1 MRRIFWRH
9 RWLLIALLLI
19 PVAAVAPLRLT
30 QPETYAATASI
41 QAQAA
46 APDADTQVT
55 AIMSRVTAVATSPT
69 VVQGAI
75 KVAGVNRNA
84 LDVARHEIAVA
95 SLSSS
100 AIVIVTVTDPSRSV
114 AIRLSRSLATAVVN
128 VLNGLG
134 TQSSLQL
141 ASLRQQRVKL
151 DASRAKLLTKLAAAQ
166 AGKQL
171 ATSAGVQALIAEFNA
186 VETQISANVSSVQQ
200 VLSVSTV
207 NEGAEVLSPAVYAT
221 SVSRHVAVY
230 CALAGLLGL
239 VIGLLIATIH
249 ELARPTIAEP
259 GAGARELSLVLL
271 GGAQLTKE
279 EPTGLDEDLTTRL
292 ELAADRLGARTLVL
306 TGPVP
311 SAQLTRLA
319 AHLDRNL
326 PAITSPA
333 NGDSSLHVG
342 NQRPGITPLSAHVL
356 PAELRSGAAGE
367 KSPTGSFGSMG
378 PHALG
383 AGPALPSLTVAAL
396 PDITLRARPSIP
408 ALVLV
413 LPRFAP
419 RAALDQA
426 VDLGVATGWPILGVI
441 GLRRR
446 RRRRRGRAAARKP
459 SLAAAGPWPSAAAAA
474 AAAAAARPKPAA
486 VAMPK
491 PAAVPKPGPP
501 ADEPELPASTDE
513 KATAHEKADHQ
524 GAAS

>member
-1 MRRIFWRH
+1 VEANEAMRRVFWRH

-75 KVAGVNRNA
+75 KTAGVNRNA
-84 LDVARHEIAVA
+84 LDVARHEIAVT

-100 AIVIVTVTDPSRSV
+100 AIVIVTVTDPSRPV
-114 AIRLSRSLATAVVN
+114 AIRLARSLANAVVN
-128 VLNGLG
+128 VLNRLG

-141 ASLRQQRVKL
+141 ASLAQQRVQL
-151 DASRAKLLTKLAAAQ
+151 NTSRARLLAKLAAAQ

-171 ATSAGVQALIAEFNA
+171 ATSAGVQALIAELNA

-207 NEGAEVLSPAVYAT
+207 NEGAGVISPADYAI

-239 VIGLLIATIH
+239 VVGLLIATIH

-271 GGAQLTKE
+271 GDAQLTKE

-311 SAQLTRLA
+311 SAQLTKLA
-319 AHLDRNL
+319 AHLNRNL

-333 NGDSSLHVG
+333 NGDSSLHAG
-342 NQRPGITPLSAHVL
+342 NQRPGITPLSAHLL
-356 PAELRSGAAGE
+356 PSTELRSGAASE
-367 KSPTGSFGSMG
+367 KSPTGSFGSIG

-419 RAALDQA
+419 RAALDQV

-446 RRRRRGRAAARKP
+446 RRGSGRSAAPMP

-474 AAAAAARPKPAA
+474 AAAKPKAPAARPKP
-486 VAMPK
+486 
-491 PAAVPKPGPP
+491 PATETKPP
-501 ADEPELPASTDE
+501 ATADEQ
-513 KATAHEKADHQ
+513 ATAHDEADHQ

>member
-1 MRRIFWRH
+1 VEANEAMRRVFWRH

-19 PVAAVAPLRLT
+19 PMAVVAPLRLS
-30 QPETYAATASI
+30 QPKTYAAAATI

-55 AIMSRVTAVATSPT
+55 AIMSRVTAVATSPAI
-69 VVQGAI
+69 VQGAI
-75 KVAGVNRNA
+75 KVAGVGRNA
-84 LDVARHEIAVA
+84 LDVARHEVAVT

-100 AIVIVTVTDPSRSV
+100 AIVVITVTDPSRPV
-114 AIRLSRSLATAVVN
+114 AISLSRALASAVVA
-128 VLNGLG
+128 VLNELG

-141 ASLRQQRVKL
+141 ASLSRQRDQL
-151 DASRAKLLTKLAAAQ
+151 DASRARLLTKLAAAQ
-166 AGKQL
+166 ASKQP
-171 ATSAGVQALIAEFNA
+171 ATSAGVQALIAELNA
-186 VETQISANVSSVQQ
+186 VEAQISANVSSVQQ

-207 NEGAEVLSPAVYAT
+207 NEGAKVISAPDFAI
-221 SVSRHVAVY
+221 SVSRHVAAY

-239 VIGLLIATIH
+239 VVGLLIATIH

-271 GGAQLTKE
+271 GDAQLTKD

-311 SAQLTRLA
+311 SGQLTKLA
-319 AHLDRNL
+319 VYLNRNL
-326 PAITSPA
+326 SAIASTA
-333 NGDSSLHVG
+333 NGDGSVHTG

-356 PAELRSGAAGE
+356 PAAEFRSGAASD
-367 KSPTGSFGSMG
+367 KSPTGSFGSVG
-378 PHALG
+378 PYALG

-419 RAALDQA
+419 RAALDQV

-446 RRRRRGRAAARKP
+446 RRGRTAAPKP
-459 SLAAAGPWPSAAAAA
+459 ALAAAGPWPSTEK
-474 AAAAAARPKPAA
+474 PKPAA
-486 VAMPK
+486 ATKPRPPAATKPRPAADAPK
-491 PAAVPKPGPP
+491 PP
-501 ADEPELPASTDE
+501 ATTDE

-524 GAAS
+524 GAAP

>member
-1 MRRIFWRH
+1 MEANEAIRRVFWRH

-30 QPETYAATASI
+30 QHETYAATASI

-69 VVQGAI
+69 IVQGAI
-75 KVAGVNRNA
+75 TAAGVDRNA
-84 LDVARHEIAVA
+84 LDVARHEIAVT

-100 AIVIVTVTDPSRSV
+100 AIVIVTVTDPSRPV
-114 AIRLSRSLATAVVN
+114 AIRLARSLASAVVSD
-128 VLNGLG
+128 LNGLG

-141 ASLRQQRVKL
+141 ASLAQQRAKL
-151 DASRAKLLTKLAAAQ
+151 DTSRAKLLTNLAAAQ
-166 AGKQL
+166 ASKQL
-171 ATSAGVQALIAEFNA
+171 ATSAGVQALIAELNA

-207 NEGAEVLSPAVYAT
+207 NEGAEVISPPDYAI

-239 VIGLLIATIH
+239 VVGLLIATIH

-271 GGAQLTKE
+271 GDAQLTKE

-319 AHLDRNL
+319 AHLNRNL
-326 PAITSPA
+326 PAIASPA
-333 NGDSSLHVG
+333 NGDSSGHAG

-356 PAELRSGAAGE
+356 PAELRSGTAGE
-367 KSPTGSFGSMG
+367 KSPTGSFGSIG

-383 AGPALPSLTVAAL
+383 SGPALPSLTVAAL
-396 PDITLRARPSIP
+396 PDITLRSRPSIP

-446 RRRRRGRAAARKP
+446 RRRGRDAAPKP
-459 SLAAAGPWPSAAAAA
+459 SLAAAGPWPSAASAKPKPAAAVKPKPAAA
-474 AAAAAARPKPAA
+474 AAKPK
-486 VAMPK
+486 
-491 PAAVPKPGPP
+491 PP
-501 ADEPELPASTDE
+501 ADELKPPASTAE
-513 KATAHEKADHQ
+513 KATAHERADQQ

>member
-9 RWLLIALLLI
+9 RWLLIIFLLL
-19 PVAAVAPLRLT
+19 PVAAIAPLLLT
-30 QPETYAATASI
+30 KPVTYVATASI
-41 QAQAA
+41 QAQSA

-55 AIMSRVTAVATSPT
+55 AILSRVTAVATSPAI
-69 VVQGAI
+69 VQSAI
-75 KVAGVNRNA
+75 NAAGVDRNA
-84 LDVARHEIAVA
+84 LHVAQHEIAA
-95 SLSSS
+95 TSLGSS
-100 AIVIVTVTDPSRSV
+100 AVVTVTVTDPSRQV
-114 AIRLSRSLATAVVN
+114 AIRLGRSLASAVVG

-134 TQSSLQL
+134 TQSSQEL
-141 ASLRQQRVKL
+141 AALYKQRSQL
-151 DASRAKLLTKLAAAQ
+151 DASRKKLL
-166 AGKQL
+166 KQL
-171 ATSAGVQALIAEFNA
+171 ATAQASRELATTAGVQALIAELNA
-186 VETQISANVSSVQQ
+186 VEAQVSANVSSVQQ
-200 VLSVSTV
+200 VLSVSTI
-207 NEGAEVLSPAVYAT
+207 NQGAGVISAPDYAT
-221 SVSRHVAVY
+221 SVSRHVASYV
-230 CALAGLLGL
+230 ALAGLLGL
-239 VIGLLIATIH
+239 VVGLLIATIH

-271 GGAQLTKE
+271 GDAQLTKE
-279 EPTGLDEDLTTRL
+279 EPTDLDEDLTTRL

-319 AHLDRNL
+319 AHLNRNL
-326 PAITSPA
+326 PAIASTA
-333 NGDSSLHVG
+333 NGDSAGHTG

-446 RRRRRGRAAARKP
+446 RRRRRGRAAAPKP

-474 AAAAAARPKPAA
+474 AAASKPKPAA

-491 PAAVPKPGPP
+491 PAAVPKPAPP
-501 ADEPELPASTDE
+501 ADEPKPPATTDE

>member
-1 MRRIFWRH
+1 VEANEAMRRVFWRH
-9 RWLLIALLLI
+9 RWLLIALILI
-19 PVAAVAPLRLT
+19 PVAVVAPLRLS
-30 QPETYAATASI
+30 QPKTYAATASI

-55 AIMSRVTAVATSPT
+55 AIMSRVTAIATSPT
-69 VVQGAI
+69 LVQGAI
-75 KVAGVNRNA
+75 KTAGVDRNA
-84 LDVARHEIAVA
+84 LDVARHEVSAI

-100 AIVIVTVTDPSRSV
+100 AIVVITVTDPSRLV
-114 AIRLSRSLATAVVN
+114 AIRLARSLANAVVA

-141 ASLRQQRVKL
+141 ASLSQQRDQL
-151 DASRAKLLTKLAAAQ
+151 DANRARLLTKLAAAQ
-166 AGKQL
+166 ASRQP
-171 ATSAGVQALIAEFNA
+171 ATSAGVQALIAELNA

-200 VLSVSTV
+200 VLSVSTA
-207 NEGAEVLSPAVYAT
+207 NEGARVISPPVTAT
-221 SVSRHVAVY
+221 SVSRHVAAY

-239 VIGLLIATIH
+239 VVGLLIATIH

-271 GGAQLTKE
+271 GDAQLTKD

-311 SAQLTRLA
+311 SEQLTKLA
-319 AHLDRNL
+319 AYLNRNL
-326 PAITSPA
+326 SAIASTA
-333 NGDSSLHVG
+333 NGDSSVHTG
-342 NQRPGITPLSAHVL
+342 NQRPGITPLSAHVV
-356 PAELRSGAAGE
+356 PAAEFRSGAAASG
-367 KSPTGSFGSMG
+367 KSPTGSFG

-419 RAALDQA
+419 RAALDQV

-446 RRRRRGRAAARKP
+446 RRRGRTAAPKP
-459 SLAAAGPWPSAAAAA
+459 ALAAAGPWPSAAAAA
-474 AAAAAARPKPAA
+474 AKPEPTAAAKPK
-486 VAMPK
+486 
-491 PAAVPKPGPP
+491 PP
-501 ADEPELPASTDE
+501 ADEPKPPATTAE
-513 KATAHEKADHQ
+513 KAIAHEQADHQ
-524 GAAS
+524 GVAP

>member
-1 MRRIFWRH
+1 VEANEAMRRVFWRH
-9 RWLLIALLLI
+9 RWLLIALMLI
-19 PVAAVAPLRLT
+19 PVAVVAPLRLN
-30 QPETYAATASI
+30 QPKTYAANASI

-55 AIMSRVTAVATSPT
+55 AIMSRVTAVATSPAI
-69 VVQGAI
+69 VQDAI
-75 KVAGVNRNA
+75 KAAGVDRNA
-84 LDVARHEIAVA
+84 LDVARHEIAVT

-100 AIVIVTVTDPSRSV
+100 AIVVLTVTDASRPV
-114 AIRLSRSLATAVVN
+114 AIRLGRSLASAVVN

-141 ASLRQQRVKL
+141 ASLAQQRVHL
-151 DASRAKLLTKLAAAQ
+151 DANRASLLAKLAAAQ
-166 AGKQL
+166 ANKEP
-171 ATSAGVQALIAEFNA
+171 ATSAGVQALIAELNA

-207 NEGAEVLSPAVYAT
+207 NEGAEVISAPAFAI
-221 SVSRHVAVY
+221 SVSRHVAAY

-239 VIGLLIATIH
+239 VVGLLIATIH

-271 GGAQLTKE
+271 GDAQLTKD

-311 SAQLTRLA
+311 SGQLTKLA
-319 AHLDRNL
+319 AYLNRNL
-326 PAITSPA
+326 SAIASTA
-333 NGDSSLHVG
+333 NGDSSARTG

-356 PAELRSGAAGE
+356 PAAEFRSGPAATD
-367 KSPTGSFGSMG
+367 KSPTGSFASVG

-419 RAALDQA
+419 RAALDQV

-441 GLRRR
+441 GLRQ
-446 RRRRRGRAAARKP
+446 RRRRGRTAAPKP
-459 SLAAAGPWPSAAAAA
+459 ALAAAGSWPSAAAAA
-474 AAAAAARPKPAA
+474 AKPKPAAAARPKPSADA
-486 VAMPK
+486 KPK
-491 PAAVPKPGPP
+491 PP
-501 ADEPELPASTDE
+501 ATTDD
-513 KATAHEKADHQ
+513 KATAHEEADHQ

>member
-1 MRRIFWRH
+1 MRRVFWRH

-69 VVQGAI
+69 VVQVAI
-75 KVAGVNRNA
+75 KKAGVNRNA
-84 LDVARHEIAVA
+84 LDVARHEVAVT

-100 AIVIVTVTDPSRSV
+100 AIVTVTVTDPSRPV
-114 AIRLSRSLATAVVN
+114 AIRLSRSLANAVVN

-141 ASLRQQRVKL
+141 ASLARQRLQL
-151 DASRAKLLTKLAAAQ
+151 DTSRARLLAKLASAQ
-166 AGKQL
+166 ASKQL
-171 ATSAGVQALIAEFNA
+171 ATSAGVQALIAELNA

-200 VLSVSTV
+200 VLSVSTI
-207 NEGAEVLSPAVYAT
+207 NEGAGVISSPDFAT

-239 VIGLLIATIH
+239 VVGLLIATIH
-249 ELARPTIAEP
+249 ELSRPTIAEP
-259 GAGARELSLVLL
+259 GAGARELGLVLL
-271 GGAQLTKE
+271 GDAQLTKE

-319 AHLDRNL
+319 AHLNRNL
-326 PAITSPA
+326 PAIAAAA
-333 NGDSSLHVG
+333 NGDSSGHTG
-342 NQRPGITPLSAHVL
+342 NQRPGITPLSAHVA
-356 PAELRSGAAGE
+356 PTELRSGAAGE
-367 KSPTGSFGSMG
+367 KSPAGSFGSMG

-446 RRRRRGRAAARKP
+446 RRGRAAAPTP
-459 SLAAAGPWPSAAAAA
+459 SLAAAGPWSSAAAAA
-474 AAAAAARPKPAA
+474 KPKPAA
-486 VAMPK
+486 VAKPK
-491 PAAVPKPGPP
+491 PAAVAKPKPPAAAQQGPP
-501 ADEPELPASTDE
+501 ADEPKPPATTDE
-513 KATAHEKADHQ
+513 KATAYEKADQQ

>member
-1 MRRIFWRH
+1 MEANEAMRRVFWRH
-9 RWLLIALLLI
+9 RWLLIALILI
-19 PVAAVAPLRLT
+19 PVAVVAPLRLS

-55 AIMSRVTAVATSPT
+55 AIMSRVTAISTSPT

-75 KVAGVNRNA
+75 KTAGVGRNA
-84 LDVARHEIAVA
+84 LDVARHEVSAT

-100 AIVIVTVTDPSRSV
+100 AIVVITVTDPSRLV
-114 AIRLSRSLATAVVN
+114 AIRLARSLANAVVA

-141 ASLRQQRVKL
+141 ASLSQQRNQL
-151 DASRAKLLTKLAAAQ
+151 DANRARLLTKLAAAQ
-166 AGKQL
+166 ASREP
-171 ATSAGVQALIAEFNA
+171 ATSAGVQALIAELNA

-200 VLSVSTV
+200 VLSVSTA
-207 NEGAEVLSPAVYAT
+207 NEGARVISPPVTAT
-221 SVSRHVAVY
+221 SVSRHVAAY

-239 VIGLLIATIH
+239 VVGLLIATIH

-271 GGAQLTKE
+271 GNAQLTKD

-311 SAQLTRLA
+311 STQLTKLA
-319 AHLDRNL
+319 AYLNRNL
-326 PAITSPA
+326 SAIASTA
-333 NGDSSLHVG
+333 NGDSSVHTG

-356 PAELRSGAAGE
+356 PAAEFRSGAAASG
-367 KSPTGSFGSMG
+367 KSPTGSFGSVG

-419 RAALDQA
+419 RAALDQV

-446 RRRRRGRAAARKP
+446 RRGRTAAPRPA
-459 SLAAAGPWPSAAAAA
+459 LAAAGPWTSAAAAA
-474 AAAAAARPKPAA
+474 AKPEPTAAAKPKPADEPKPAA
-486 VAMPK
+486 AT
-491 PAAVPKPGPP
+491 G
-501 ADEPELPASTDE
+501 E
-513 KATAHEKADHQ
+513 KAIAHEQADHQ
-524 GAAS
+524 GVAP

>member
-1 MRRIFWRH
+1 M
-9 RWLLIALLLI
+9 LI
-19 PVAAVAPLRLT
+19 PVAVVAPLRLT

-55 AIMSRVTAVATSPT
+55 AIQSRVTAVATSPT

-75 KVAGVNRNA
+75 KTAGVNRNA
-84 LDVARHEIAVA
+84 LDVARHEVAVT

-100 AIVIVTVTDPSRSV
+100 AIVTVTVTDPSRPV
-114 AIRLSRSLATAVVN
+114 AIRLSRSLANAVVN

-141 ASLRQQRVKL
+141 ASLARQRAQL
-151 DASRAKLLTKLAAAQ
+151 DASRARLLAKLASAQ
-166 AGKQL
+166 ASKQL
-171 ATSAGVQALIAEFNA
+171 ATSAGVQALIAQLNA

-207 NEGAEVLSPAVYAT
+207 NEGAEVISPPVFAT

-239 VIGLLIATIH
+239 VVGLLIATIH

-271 GGAQLTKE
+271 GDAQLTKE

-319 AHLDRNL
+319 AHLTRNL
-326 PAITSPA
+326 PAIAAAA
-333 NGDSSLHVG
+333 NGDSSVHTG
-342 NQRPGITPLSAHVL
+342 SQRPGITPLSAHGL
-356 PAELRSGAAGE
+356 SAELRSGAASE
-367 KSPTGSFGSMG
+367 KSPTGSFGSIG

-383 AGPALPSLTVAAL
+383 AGPTLPSLTVAAL

-446 RRRRRGRAAARKP
+446 RRGRGAAPKP
-459 SLAAAGPWPSAAAAA
+459 SLAAAGPWPSAAVAVAAA
-474 AAAAAARPKPAA
+474 KPKPAA
-486 VAMPK
+486 VAKPK
-491 PAAVPKPGPP
+491 PPAAAKPKPP
-501 ADEPELPASTDE
+501 ADEPKPPAATDE